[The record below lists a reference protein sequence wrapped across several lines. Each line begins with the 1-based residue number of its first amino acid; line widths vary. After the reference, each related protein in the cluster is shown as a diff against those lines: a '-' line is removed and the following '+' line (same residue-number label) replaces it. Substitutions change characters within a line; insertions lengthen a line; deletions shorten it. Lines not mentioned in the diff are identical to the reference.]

1 MPFALN
7 PAAAVGGII
16 YFDILSKV
24 KNHRRAITKLEHK
37 LYDCVPHNMFNF
49 LELLNY
55 RATEFQLS
63 DNVVIMMIPRD
74 VSDTTT
80 DYVNLLTNYG
90 KINLNIITKF

>member
-49 LELLNY
+49 LELLN
-55 RATEFQLS
+55 
-63 DNVVIMMIPRD
+63 
-74 VSDTTT
+74 
-80 DYVNLLTNYG
+80 
-90 KINLNIITKF
+90 